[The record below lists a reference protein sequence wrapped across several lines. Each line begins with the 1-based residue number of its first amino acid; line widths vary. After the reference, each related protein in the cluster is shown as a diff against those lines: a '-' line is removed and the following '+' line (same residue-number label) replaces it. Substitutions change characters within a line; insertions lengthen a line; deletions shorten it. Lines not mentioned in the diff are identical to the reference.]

1 MNKFLKDSSL
11 NIISNLLVVVAIQLI
26 AFPIISRVAN
36 SKEFALLIVLYGI
49 AIVIATSL
57 GNTLNNVR
65 LLHREGFDYKGREN
79 VFSKYFIAILIIN
92 LIVFTIICVF
102 YSKTFNL
109 NILLMIIFSLLLTSR
124 YYLNVYF
131 RENLNYKNILFVN
144 LSVLIGYIIGII
156 IFLFIKLYSVVF
168 LLGEVF
174 GLIYL
179 LRKTVFLKYFSLK
192 RSSFQSENKNI
203 LKDYLNFSFINI
215 VINILNYLDRFIL
228 LPIIGPVLVNVYF
241 IASTASKMIGL
252 VTTPI
257 NNVILSYLTVDN
269 GNKNLKR
276 FIQINIGIIIVSIP
290 MFFIVKYSS
299 LLVVYIL
306 YHNYFEKVYLIINL
320 VVLICLLQ
328 IFISIFHPFSMRMI
342 NSKIILYIQ
351 LGYALIYIL
360 LAFYGSHIYGIYGF
374 CWSTIISMLL
384 KLLTTNSLVISIS
397 MKKGRN

>member
-65 LLHREGFDYKGREN
+65 LLHREGFDYKDREN

-92 LIVFTIICVF
+92 IIVFTIICVF

-360 LAFYGSHIYGIYGF
+360 LAFYGSYIYGIYGF

>member
-1 MNKFLKDSSL
+1 M
-11 NIISNLLVVVAIQLI
+11 
-26 AFPIISRVAN
+26 
-36 SKEFALLIVLYGI
+36 
-49 AIVIATSL
+49 
-57 GNTLNNVR
+57 
-65 LLHREGFDYKGREN
+65 LHREGFDYKDREN

-92 LIVFTIICVF
+92 IIVFTIICVF

-360 LAFYGSHIYGIYGF
+360 LAFYGSYIYGIYGF